1 MLVVGVLV
9 CCVASLGAPPDRL
22 HGRIGEAAIALPAS
36 IRPEATV
43 SNDRGPLDATRNLT
57 GLKLVLKQ
65 TPEQMADLEQF
76 LERQRDPATTDYHN
90 WLTPEQYGER
100 FGVSQNDLDRLAEWL
115 RSMELSV
122 DTVARARNWIVFSG
136 TAGQVSRAFRTE
148 MHRYQTGRET
158 HFANASA
165 PLLPAVLADMVD
177 RVTGMDDFRP
187 APQTGQAHRR
197 VLKPDFTASSG
208 AHYLTPD
215 DLATIY
221 NITPLFQAGIDGA
234 GQKLAIAGQTD
245 INLSDIR
252 TFRSTFGLSAKD
264 PQLVLYGADPGVSP
278 GDEIEAD
285 LDIEWAGAVARN
297 ATIVYVYSQDVF
309 SSVQYAVDQAL
320 APVLSVSYGGCEAG
334 SPASFRSVAQQA
346 NAEGITW
353 MSAAGDSGAAG
364 CDWDATVATHGPS
377 VIFPAN
383 IPEVTAVGGT
393 EFSESG
399 SSGWNAQNGA
409 TWASATG
416 YLAEKAWNDSSLGQG
431 IAAGGGGVS
440 AAFSKPWWQT
450 GPGVPNDQA
459 RDVPDIALSA
469 SGAHDGYLIYA
480 NGSLMA
486 VGGTSAASPSF
497 AGIVTL
503 LNQYLVVNGGQAKTG
518 LGNINPNL
526 YAIAQTPGAPV
537 HDIVSGDNIVPCAS
551 GSKGCVNGSFGYKAG
566 AGYDL
571 ATGLGSVDAYNL
583 ALKWR
588 GTAAM
593 AGTTM
598 TLMAS
603 PSSISQTGITQL
615 TAIVSP
621 VTGSAQPAGTVV
633 FVSGSKSLGSAPL
646 VVPGGAVSGGSASAI
661 LKVSASSLAAGVN
674 AVNAT
679 FQATGSFASSTAE
692 TTVTVTQPVVSTT
705 TSVAAAPAS
714 IATSATA
721 VFTATVKPSSGT
733 VPPAGSVTFSS
744 GATTLARVPLIVSG
758 TSATATLSV
767 AGTKLP
773 LGANSVVASYS
784 ATGNFGNSTA
794 SVSISVTSSPIST
807 AASLTAAPASLLT
820 TGSTVFAAVV
830 KPASGSTAPSGT
842 VTFSLGSTVL
852 GTATLAASGSSSSAS
867 LTVAGTKLKLGSNAV
882 TASYAGSTNGGSAA
896 FASCTSTPVTVTVA
910 APSVATSLTV
920 TASPATIASGGT
932 TLLSV
937 TAKSATGSSPPLGAI
952 SFALGGTVLGNATL
966 TGSGASASANLTIA
980 AKSLQTGSN
989 SIVAT
994 YSGASGFASS
1004 SGTVTIT
1011 LSASPVSTT
1020 TVVTAAP
1027 ASIAPTGS
1035 TQITATVKAASGP
1048 SAPSGTVVFTLGKT
1062 SLGSVSA
1069 MSSTGTISTASLA
1082 IKGSTLASGA
1092 NAITATFV
1100 PAGNFAGSAGSVT
1113 ATVTPP
1119 LVATTTT
1126 LSAGSTAL
1134 IQSATTKLTVT
1145 VKAASG
1151 TAPPSG
1157 TVTLTI
1163 GGLNL
1168 GSAPLS
1174 VVGPN
1179 ATATLALQ
1187 GASLP
1192 QKLNTVTA
1200 TYSGSAVFASSSAG
1214 VSITAN

>member
-1 MLVVGVLV
+1 MRSARLVVGVLV
-9 CCVASLGAPPDRL
+9 CCMAGLAAPPDRL
-22 HGRIGEAAIALPAS
+22 HGRIGEAAIALPGC
-36 IRPEATV
+36 IRPEATAA
-43 SNDRGPLDATRNLT
+43 NDRGPLEATQNLT

-65 TPEQMADLEQF
+65 TPEQTADLEQF

-115 RSMELSV
+115 RSMGFLV
-122 DTVARARNWIVFSG
+122 DTIARARNWIVFSG
-136 TAGQVSRAFRTE
+136 TAGQVSRAFHTE
-148 MHRYQTGRET
+148 LHRYQAGREM
-158 HFANASA
+158 HFSNASA
-165 PLLPAVLADMVD
+165 LLVPAVLADVVD

-187 APQTGQAHRR
+187 APQTGQARKR
-197 VLKPDFTASSG
+197 ALKPDFTASSG
-208 AHYLTPD
+208 AHYLAPD

-221 NITPLFQAGIDGA
+221 DITPLFQAGIDGT

-245 INLSDIR
+245 ISLSDIR
-252 TFRSTFGLSAKD
+252 AFRSTFGLEAND
-264 PQLVLYGADPGVSP
+264 PQLVLFGTDPGVSP
-278 GDEIEAD
+278 GDQIEAD
-285 LDIEWAGAVARN
+285 LDIEWSGAVARN

-309 SSVQYAVDQAL
+309 SSVQYAVDQDL

-399 SSGWNAQNGA
+399 SSGWNAQNGT

-459 RDVPDIALSA
+459 RDVPDVALSA

-503 LNQYLVVNGGQAKTG
+503 LNQYLVINGGQAKAG

-526 YAIAQTPGAPV
+526 YAIAQTAGAPV
-537 HDIVSGDNIVPCAS
+537 HDITSGDNIVPCAS

-583 ALKWR
+583 ALKWQ

-593 AGTTM
+593 VGTTM
-598 TLMAS
+598 SLTAS
-603 PSSISQTGITQL
+603 PSSFPQTATTQL

-633 FVSGSKSLGSAPL
+633 FVSGSKSLGSAP
-646 VVPGGAVSGGSASAI
+646 VVVSGGSASAI
-661 LKVSASSLAAGVN
+661 LKVSASSFAAGVN

-679 FQATGSFASSTAE
+679 FQATGSFASSTAGS
-692 TTVTVTQPVVSTT
+692 TVNVTEPVVATA
-705 TSVAAAPAS
+705 TSVAAAPAV
-714 IATSATA
+714 IATSATT
-721 VFTATVKPSSGT
+721 VLTATVKPSSGT
-733 VPPAGSVTFSS
+733 AAPAGSVTFSS
-744 GATTLARVPLIVSG
+744 GTTILAKVPLVVSG

-767 AGTKLP
+767 AGTKLQP
-773 LGANSVVASYS
+773 GANSIVASYS

-807 AASLTAAPASLLT
+807 AVSLTATPASLLT

-852 GTATLAASGSSSSAS
+852 GTATLAVSGSSSSAS
-867 LTVAGTKLKLGSNAV
+867 LTVAGTKLKLGSDAV
-882 TASYAGSTNGGSAA
+882 TASYGGSAG
-896 FASCTSTPVTVTVA
+896 FTSSTSSPVTVTVA
-910 APSVATSLTV
+910 APAVSTTLTV

-932 TLLSV
+932 TSLSV
-937 TAKSATGSSPPLGAI
+937 AVKSAMASSPPSGSI
-952 SFALGGTVLGNATL
+952 SFALGGAVLGTATL
-966 TGSGASASANLTIA
+966 TSSRAAASANLTVA
-980 AKSLQTGSN
+980 GKSLQTGSN

-1004 SGTVTIT
+1004 SGTAVIT
-1011 LSASPVSTT
+1011 LSAPSVSTT

-1027 ASIAPTGS
+1027 AKITPTGS
-1035 TQITATVKAASGP
+1035 TQITATLNVASGS
-1048 SAPSGTVVFTLGKT
+1048 SAPLGTVVFTFGTT
-1062 SLGSVSA
+1062 SLGTISA
-1069 MSSTGTISTASLA
+1069 ASSTGSVSTGSLT

-1092 NAITATFV
+1092 NSITATFV
-1100 PAGNFAGSAGSVT
+1100 PTGNFTGSAGSVT
-1113 ATVTPP
+1113 VTVTPP

-1134 IQSATTKLTVT
+1134 IESATTKLTVT

-1151 TAPPSG
+1151 TALPSG
-1157 TVTLTI
+1157 TVTFTT
-1163 GGLNL
+1163 GSVNL

-1174 VVGPN
+1174 VVGLN
-1179 ATATLALQ
+1179 AMATLTLK

-1192 QKLNTVTA
+1192 RNLNTVTA
-1200 TYSGSAVFASSSAG
+1200 AYTGSAVFASSSAG
-1214 VSITAN
+1214 VSIAAN